1 MKISPRR
8 SRSASPAPGKA
19 TEPTARLA
27 RALVWFRRDLRVAD
41 HPALARAL
49 SEAEAVWCVFVLD
62 KDILDG
68 LSPTDR
74 RVAFI
79 RASLVDLDEQI
90 AALAAAS
97 RRGPGARLIVRHA
110 VALDEVPRLAAQLD
124 VQAVYT
130 HHDDDPA
137 ALARDARV
145 AERLSA
151 DGRQWRTFKD
161 HVIFERREI
170 MTGSGTPYGVFT
182 PYKNAWLKALHASPQ
197 SLASHPSDTD
207 GRALTALPA
216 AAASPWEGAAAVPA
230 LEEFGFST
238 RARTQQ
244 DDPGLRPGSRGG
256 EDLLGDFLDRMDD
269 YDATRDFPARPGPS
283 HLGIHLRFGT
293 LSIRRLVALAT
304 QRVEGGS
311 RGAQTWLSELIWR
324 DFYHQVLHHHPHVVD
339 RAYRADCDAIRWER
353 GEQAEAHFVAW
364 CEGRTGYP
372 LVDAGMRQL
381 NATGYMHNRLR
392 MITASFLTKDLGVSW
407 QRGEAYFA
415 RQLNDYEL
423 ASNNGG
429 WQWAASTGCDAQPWF
444 RIFNP
449 VTQSER
455 FDPQGA
461 FIRRFVPEL
470 ALLGA
475 KAIHA
480 PWQAGSAELLAAKVT
495 LDETYPGP
503 IVDHGVARQRTLDRF
518 GSRGS
523 GSPMV
528 GDPAAAAV
536 RTTRRR

>member
-1 MKISPRR
+1 MEIS
-8 SRSASPAPGKA
+8 SHKKV
-19 TEPTARLA
+19 A

-49 SEAEAVWCVFVLD
+49 REAGAVWCVFVLD
-62 KDILDG
+62 TAILAG
-68 LSPTDR
+68 LPWEDR

-79 RASLVDLDEQI
+79 QASLADLDAQI

-97 RRGPGARLIVRHA
+97 ASGHAARLIVRHA
-110 VALDEVPRLAAQLD
+110 DASEEIPRLAAELG

-145 AERLSA
+145 AERLGQ
-151 DGRQWRTFKD
+151 DGRRLLTSKD

-170 MTGSGTPYGVFT
+170 MTGAGTPYGVFT
-182 PYKNAWLKALHASPQ
+182 PYKNAWLKALHA
-197 SLASHPSDTD
+197 HPGVLGDCGSDSQ
-207 GRALTALPA
+207 GCALA
-216 AAASPWEGAAAVPA
+216 AAPASSWKDGAAVPA
-230 LEEFGFST
+230 LDEFGFSV
-238 RARTQQ
+238 RAATLQ
-244 DDPGLRPGSRGG
+244 DDPGLRPGTRGG
-256 EDLLGDFLDRMDD
+256 EALLDEFVDRMDD
-269 YDATRDFPARPGPS
+269 YDASRDFPARPGPS

-293 LSIRRLVALAT
+293 LSLRRLVHLAS

-324 DFYHQVLHHHPHVVD
+324 DFYHQVLFHHPHVVAH
-339 RAYRADCDAIRWER
+339 AYRADCDAIRWEQ
-353 GEQAEAHFVAW
+353 GEQAEEHFAAW
-364 CEGRTGYP
+364 CDGRTGYP

-415 RQLNDYEL
+415 LHLNDFEL

-455 FDPQGA
+455 FDLQGA
-461 FIRRFVPEL
+461 FIRRWVPEL
-470 ALLGA
+470 RLLGG

-480 PWQAGSAELLAAKVT
+480 PWKAKPEELAAAKVA
-495 LDETYPGP
+495 LGRDYPQP
-503 IVDHGVARQRTLDRF
+503 VIDHDVARERTLARF
-518 GSRGS
+518 GSKGS
-523 GSPMV
+523 GSPVV
-528 GDPAAAAV
+528 GD
-536 RTTRRR
+536 

>member
-1 MKISPRR
+1 MEMSPRP
-8 SRSASPAPGKA
+8 SRAKAHAPPDAGE
-19 TEPTARLA
+19 TGARPA
-27 RALVWFRRDLRVAD
+27 RALVWFRRDLRIAD

-49 SEAEAVWCVFVLD
+49 RDADAVWCVFVFD
-62 KDILDG
+62 KAILAG
-68 LSPTDR
+68 LPRQDR

-79 RASLVDLDEQI
+79 RASLVDLDERI
-90 AALAAAS
+90 ASLAAAS
-97 RRGPGARLIVRHA
+97 RTGATARLIVRHA
-110 VALDEVPRLAAQLD
+110 DAVDEIPRLAAQLD
-124 VQAVYT
+124 AHVVYT

-145 AERLSA
+145 AERLAA
-151 DGRQWRTFKD
+151 DGRCLRTLKD

-170 MTGSGTPYGVFT
+170 MTGAGTPYGVFT
-182 PYKNAWLKALHASPQ
+182 PYKNAWLKALHARPGL
-197 SLASHPSDTD
+197 LAAQASDVD
-207 GRALTALPA
+207 GRALAPPPA
-216 AAASPWEGAAAVPA
+216 GLAGTWKDGAWVPA
-230 LEEFGFST
+230 LDEFGFSP
-238 RARTQQ
+238 RAAAAH
-244 DDPGLRPGSRGG
+244 DDPGLRPGARGG
-256 EDLLGDFLDRMDD
+256 EELLEQFLDRLDD

-304 QRVEGGS
+304 QRIEGGS

-324 DFYHQVLHHHPHVVD
+324 DFYHQVLHHHPHVV
-339 RAYRADCDAIRWER
+339 RGAWRADCDDIRWEQ
-353 GEQAEAHFVAW
+353 GEVAEEHFAAW
-364 CEGRTGYP
+364 CDGRTGYP

-415 RQLNDYEL
+415 LHLNDFEL

-470 ALLGA
+470 KLLGG

-480 PWQAGSAELLAAKVT
+480 PWRATPEELAAAKVA
-495 LDETYPGP
+495 LGRDYPRP
-503 IVDHGVARQRTLDRF
+503 VVDHGVARERTLARF
-518 GSRGS
+518 GSRGR
-523 GSPMV
+523 GRPMV
-528 GDPAAAAV
+528 ERPGKPG
-536 RTTRRR
+536 

>member
-1 MKISPRR
+1 MEISPH
-8 SRSASPAPGKA
+8 SRG
-19 TEPTARLA
+19 ARPA
-27 RALVWFRRDLRVAD
+27 RALVWFRRDLRIDD

-49 SEAEAVWCVFVLD
+49 READSVWCVFVLD
-62 KDILDG
+62 TAILAD
-68 LSPTDR
+68 LPWEDR

-79 RASLVDLDEQI
+79 RASLVDLDRRL

-97 RRGPGARLIVRHA
+97 GSGHAARLIVRHA
-110 VALDEVPRLAAQLD
+110 AAVDEIPRLAAQLD

-145 AERLSA
+145 AGRLAA
-151 DGRQWRTFKD
+151 DGRALHTSKD

-170 MTGSGTPYGVFT
+170 MTGGGTPYGVFT
-182 PYKNAWLKALHASPQ
+182 PYKNAWLKTLHARPGT
-197 SLASHPSDTD
+197 LAAHASDTD
-207 GRALTALPA
+207 GHALAAPPA
-216 AAASPWEGAAAVPA
+216 TLRDAWQDGAAVPA
-230 LEEFGFST
+230 LAEFGFSPAAGT
-238 RARTQQ
+238 RL
-244 DDPGLRPGSRGG
+244 DDPGLRPGATGG
-256 EDLLGDFLDRMDD
+256 EELLEEFLDRIDD

-283 HLGIHLRFGT
+283 HLGVHLRFGT
-293 LSIRRLVALAT
+293 LSIRRLVTLAA

-339 RAYRADCDAIRWER
+339 HAYRADCDAIRWER
-353 GEQAEAHFVAW
+353 GEQADEHFEAW
-364 CEGRTGYP
+364 CAGRTGYP

-415 RQLNDYEL
+415 LHLNDFEL

-455 FDPQGA
+455 FDLQGD

-470 ALLGA
+470 KRLGG

-480 PWQAGSAELLAAKVT
+480 PWRAKPAELEAAQVT
-495 LDETYPGP
+495 LGQAYPHP
-503 IVDHGVARQRTLDRF
+503 IVDHEAARERTLARF
-518 GSRGS
+518 GAKGS
-523 GSPMV
+523 GRPVV
-528 GDPAAAAV
+528 GD
-536 RTTRRR
+536 